1 MLDVLAIGETVI
13 DFTPI
18 GTSPAGNPIYEA
30 QPGGAPSNM
39 LAEASKLGAKTALI
53 GMVGRD
59 PLGLFLHQVLIAYGI
74 GAKGVKITE
83 QAPTVFTLVDHDK
96 RGDRTFFSLQNRTVL
111 NVFSVEDIDFDGLE
125 DTKIL
130 HIAGSLLCSPN
141 GLEIIQK
148 AKKYAASK
156 GIPVCCD
163 VNWRPYTYDRDY
175 AQKVLLPYLAHLD
188 ILKISWEELEL
199 FTDTFDL
206 KEGCQK
212 FSELGTK
219 LTAVSMGA
227 KGCYFSYANGSGHLP
242 TYDVKVVDTNA
253 SGDSFTGA
261 LLVELS
267 KLDLPVEKIPLEQ
280 MRAIMDFAN
289 AAGAACAAHS
299 GAICAVPTREQGE
312 MCRERTPMLFPK
324 NLSNPK
330 E

>member
-30 QPGGAPSNM
+30 QPGGAASNM

-148 AKKYAASK
+148 AKKYAIQNI
-156 GIPVCCD
+156 G
-163 VNWRPYTYDRDY
+163 
-175 AQKVLLPYLAHLD
+175 
-188 ILKISWEELEL
+188 
-199 FTDTFDL
+199 
-206 KEGCQK
+206 
-212 FSELGTK
+212 
-219 LTAVSMGA
+219 
-227 KGCYFSYANGSGHLP
+227 
-242 TYDVKVVDTNA
+242 
-253 SGDSFTGA
+253 
-261 LLVELS
+261 
-267 KLDLPVEKIPLEQ
+267 
-280 MRAIMDFAN
+280 
-289 AAGAACAAHS
+289 
-299 GAICAVPTREQGE
+299 
-312 MCRERTPMLFPK
+312 
-324 NLSNPK
+324 
-330 E
+330 